1 MRLNRIALSNF
12 RQHADTRIDFDAGLT
27 GIIGPNGSGK
37 TTVLEALAWAIYGNT
52 AARGTRESIRF
63 NRAAARATVRVEL
76 DFELAGHRYRVVRGL
91 TNAELY
97 LDGAATPIANSISG
111 VTDILTRKLGM
122 TRDEFYN
129 TYFTGQKDLSVM
141 AAMKPAERAQ
151 FLSHVLGYERL
162 RDAQKILR
170 GHLTELRSQIT
181 GIQQGMPD
189 ADVVGKQLEDARRR
203 LASTAR
209 ATQAARDARGR
220 AQAVLERVRPKWEL
234 AQRERE
240 ALQALL
246 AELRVAEGE
255 EAGLARDAER
265 LARELGGIAAAKAE
279 RDALATELIPYA
291 VLHAEFQHLEVLAR
305 EDGRRQSLVASRAL
319 LEDELAKLHE
329 RRARL
334 DTAPRL
340 EEEATLALH
349 EKRASLEELDGKV
362 EARRTEWVRDKQEA
376 ETKRQAL
383 RDQYAELKQQRD
395 RLAAAG
401 EDGACPTCARPLKGT
416 MRTVLELLDGQLETV
431 LVDGNYYKGRME
443 QLLEMPADLR
453 ELDERRR
460 VVADDVKGLERRL
473 FKVQHAV
480 QELAQLGGEIAAK
493 SDRVAAL
500 RSDLETI
507 PAGYDP
513 VRHDLVRRE
522 LDRLMPLD
530 AKATRLSAQ
539 IEREPALLRERAQLH
554 DAEAALR
561 ARVTDLRARQSAL
574 NVSEQL
580 YAALR
585 DEHTKASDDMHAAD
599 LAAATAESELASAE
613 LAEAQA
619 RRAAAELAERL
630 RLLGELNVRKRLH
643 EELDRAYTDLRNDLN
658 FQLRPELSELASGFL
673 NDLTGGRYTELE
685 LDDQYNVVVLEDAMP
700 KPVISGGEEDLANL
714 VLRLAISQMIA
725 ERSGQPFSLLVLDEI
740 FGSLDD
746 AHRASVLELLRGL
759 HDRFEQVILIT
770 HIESVRD
777 MLDQVVTVRYDAAT
791 GASVAT
797 RDERQPLDVGDL
809 KALELAGAG
818 AAD

>member
-1 MRLNRIALSNF
+1 VRLNRIALSNF

-122 TRDEFYN
+122 TRDEFFN

>member
-1 MRLNRIALSNF
+1 VRLNRIALSNF

-122 TRDEFYN
+122 TRDEFFN

-777 MLDQVVTVRYDAAT
+777 MVDQVVTVRYDAAT

-797 RDERQPLDVGDL
+797 RDDREPLDVGDL
-809 KALELAGAG
+809 KAPELAGAG

>member
-122 TRDEFYN
+122 TRDEFFN

>member
-1 MRLNRIALSNF
+1 VRLNRIALSNF

-122 TRDEFYN
+122 TRDEFFN

-362 EARRTEWVRDKQEA
+362 EARRTEWVRDRQEA